1 LSLSLADKS
10 VSFKVV
16 DDPSIDVNSL
26 PDEQQ
31 FTTAR
36 DRHATVR

>member
-10 VSFKVV
+10 VSFNVV
-16 DDPSIDVNSL
+16 DDPSIDVNGL

-36 DRHATVR
+36 RHLR